1 MNKTLKL
8 ALSAVLGVA
17 LVTPA
22 LAQDNFPDVP
32 ENHWAYQALKNLKD
46 KVLFG
51 YTDGFYRGTRM
62 TSRYELAVAL
72 DKLWKAMQSQFD
84 GVNAKIRALEGQT
97 GNGGSYNDGPI
108 KKQIADLQA
117 DVNSMKGWKGSID
130 TMQRLVKEFEPQ
142 LQQLGVDVKGMKDE
156 ISDMKKRLD
165 DLEGRT
171 TAITI
176 GVEANILMLAGHSND
191 DNFGLGHDG
200 RVWGEGDGDYNGD
213 PVGMDKDFSVFHEA
227 YITLKGGK
235 EGEPQFD
242 AVLLAGNGLDTL
254 GLYNWNVGDDFDD
267 DWTSTVGIIRAAVTF
282 NGELVGQGM
291 KAELGRVSHKVSP
304 YLFQRTSYTK
314 DYYKQD
320 WRDNGEW
327 TFDGG
332 IVDFNFGAVNLTVFG
347 GNIGDRFASDD
358 YMDLSY
364 IPFGGEQID
373 RVLGIQLGFPIGE
386 MGGINLAY
394 LFQNSNDLVGFAGAS
409 GPANRM
415 NTYGADVNLKFGN
428 VHFYGTYG
436 KTSFSENS
444 SNVLDDENT
453 AWDVALGYH
462 GNNWG
467 AKVGYRVVEANYMA
481 AGSWGRVG
489 TWYNPTNVEGF
500 NAMLH
505 FMPSSDLTIW
515 GKFEMLSGNDN
526 AFSGYLSEDDDA
538 TSLILGLNYKLSNYF
553 DLGLKYENYDFKFDG
568 ATPDPFQRW
577 YTLML
582 GYNMS
587 KNSSIMFTYAYSD
600 ADGKG
605 VGVPG
610 QPGSGRF
617 QGGLFGTQVKIKF

>member
-51 YTDGFYRGTRM
+51 YPDDFYRGTRM

-84 GVNAKIRALEGQT
+84 GVNAKIRALESRPG
-97 GNGGSYNDGPI
+97 GGSGYDDTAI

-117 DVNSMKGWKGSID
+117 EVNNMKGWKGSID
-130 TMQRLVKEFEPQ
+130 TMQRLVREFEPQ
-142 LQQLGVDVKGMKDE
+142 LQQLGVDVKAMKDE
-156 ISDMKKRLD
+156 MA
-165 DLEGRT
+165 DLKSRVEVLENKT

-176 GVEANILMLAGHSND
+176 GVEANVLILAGHSND
-191 DNFGLGHDG
+191 DTFGLGRDG
-200 RVWGEGDGDYNGD
+200 RIWGEGQDDYSGT
-213 PVGMDKDFSVFHEA
+213 PVGMDKDLNVFHEA

-235 EGEPQFD
+235 EGEPQLD
-242 AVLLAGNGLDTL
+242 AVFLAGNLFDGLGMDHSF
-254 GLYNWNVGDDFDD
+254 VGDSYDYDGDNEIGFA
-267 DWTSTVGIIRAAVTF
+267 RLAVVF
-282 NGELVGQGM
+282 NGELVGQAM
-291 KAELGRVSHKVSP
+291 NAQLGRVSHKVSP

-314 DYYKQD
+314 DVYKQD

-332 IVDFNFGAVNLTVFG
+332 ILEFNFGAVDLTIFG
-347 GNIGDRFASDD
+347 GNTSDRYLGSHGDAITF
-358 YMDLSY
+358 
-364 IPFGGEQID
+364 IPFGGDQID
-373 RVLGIQLGFPIGE
+373 RVLGVQLGFPIGE

-394 LFQNSNDLVGFAGAS
+394 LFQNSDDLVGFAGAS

-428 VHFYGTYG
+428 IHFYGTYG

-444 SNVLDDENT
+444 SNVLDEENT

-462 GNNWG
+462 ASNWG
-467 AKVGYRVVEANYMA
+467 AKVGYRTVEANYMA

-500 NAMLH
+500 NAYLH
-505 FMPSSDLTIW
+505 FNPSADLTIW
-515 GKFEMLSGNDN
+515 GKYEMLSGNDN
-526 AFSGYLSEDDDA
+526 AFAGYLSEDDDA
-538 TSLILGLNYKLSNYF
+538 NSLKLGINYKLSNFF
-553 DLGLKYENYDFKFDG
+553 DLGLTYENVDFKFDG
-568 ATPDPFQRW
+568 GTPDPFQRW

-587 KNSSIMFTYAYSD
+587 KNSSLMFTYTYSD

-610 QPGSGRF
+610 QPGTGQF